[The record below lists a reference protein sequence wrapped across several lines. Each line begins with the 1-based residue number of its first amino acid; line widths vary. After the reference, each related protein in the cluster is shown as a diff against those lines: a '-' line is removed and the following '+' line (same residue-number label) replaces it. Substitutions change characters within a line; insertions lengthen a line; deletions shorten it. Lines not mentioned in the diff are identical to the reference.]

1 MKGSS
6 VSEMSACWP
15 QVRVSRCMR
24 TTDSGPPSAR
34 TTRMETCGREATLAT
49 AITIVPE
56 RSGEPQARQ
65 TEASRGFSV
74 SQRGQYSIAS
84 MEG

>member
-1 MKGSS
+1 
-6 VSEMSACWP
+6 
-15 QVRVSRCMR
+15 
-24 TTDSGPPSAR
+24 
-34 TTRMETCGREATLAT
+34 METCGRAATLAT

-56 RSGEPQARQ
+56 RSGDPQARQ